1 MSGWRVDPD
10 RVIGVL
16 ADIDDDGADLAQ
28 AGTDVQNL
36 AWEGGA
42 GLKAD
47 GRTTVA
53 NAWTAF
59 LEDRSLVPGK
69 LTHVLSSAAAAVTEA
84 TVSVVSGD
92 EEMAGNGRDAE
103 ALALERWGIEPPA
116 AYQSGP
122 F

>member
-1 MSGWRVDPD
+1 MSDWRVDPD

-16 ADIDDDGADLAQ
+16 AGIDDDGIALTQ
-28 AGTDVQNL
+28 AVTDVQSL

-53 NAWTAF
+53 NAWNTF
-59 LEDRSLVPGK
+59 LDDRMLVPGK
-69 LTHVLSSAAAAVTEA
+69 LIHVLSAAAVAVTSA
-84 TVSVVSGD
+84 TTAVVAGD
-92 EEMAGNGRDAE
+92 EQMAGDARNAE
-103 ALALERWGIEPPA
+103 ALALERWGIEPAA
-116 AYQSGP
+116 AYQGEL